1 MLSKFKKAYPKA
13 HIRLQTGDAGVAVR
27 QVVQGDVDFAVAAL
41 PDQLPDTLAFKV
53 LTMVELE
60 VIAPK
65 IPWEFDTEN
74 VKKIPWSQI
83 PMILSQRGLARQ
95 RVDTWFKQQKINPN
109 IYALVS
115 GNEAILS
122 MVALGC
128 GIGIVPG
135 LVVDNSSLRNRIR
148 RLQIKSGPAPYP
160 VGICVKKR
168 RLNSRLIQALWDMT
182 PEAL

>member
-1 MLSKFKKAYPKA
+1 VCRA
-13 HIRLQTGDAGVAVR
+13 ID

-41 PDQLPDTLAFKV
+41 PDQLPDTLAFKI
-53 LTMVELE
+53 LTIVDLE
-60 VIAPK
+60 FIAPK

-74 VKKIPWSQI
+74 VKKIPWSLI
-83 PMILSQRGLARQ
+83 PMILPQQGMARQ
-95 RVDTWFKQQKINPN
+95 RADTWFKQQKITPN

-128 GIGIVPG
+128 GIGIAPG
-135 LVVDNSSLRNRIR
+135 LVVDNSPLNKRIR
-148 RLQIKSGPAPYP
+148 RLQIKSGPAPYQ

-168 RLNSRLIQALWDMT
+168 RLSSRLIQALWDMT
-182 PEAL
+182 PVVL